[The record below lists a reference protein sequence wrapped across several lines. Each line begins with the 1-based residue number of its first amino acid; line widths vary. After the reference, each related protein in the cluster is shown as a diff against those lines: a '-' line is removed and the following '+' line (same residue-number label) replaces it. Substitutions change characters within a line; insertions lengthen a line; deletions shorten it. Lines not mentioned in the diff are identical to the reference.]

1 MVPPASTG
9 TGDATLVTCR
19 SGPVAPTIAVSFAEL
34 FEEFGSIASEPT
46 ETVWVRT
53 VPFSVPA
60 VTFAISVNVPEVNAT
75 MLALLQT
82 TLPVAPTAVFRQLH
96 PAGAVNDASVVFAG
110 IVVTTVALSAA
121 LGPLLVTT
129 CV

>member
-1 MVPPASTG
+1 MLPPACTG
-9 TGDATLVTCR
+9 TGDAKFVTCR
-19 SGPVAPTIAVSFAEL
+19 FGPVAPTIAVTLAELFAEL
-34 FEEFGSIASEPT
+34 GSMASEPT
-46 ETVWVRT
+46 DAVSVRT
-53 VPFSVPA
+53 VPLAVPA
-60 VTFAISVNVPEVNAT
+60 VTFATRVNVPEVSAA
-75 MLALLQT
+75 MSALLQT

-110 IVVTTVALSAA
+110 IVATTVALSAA